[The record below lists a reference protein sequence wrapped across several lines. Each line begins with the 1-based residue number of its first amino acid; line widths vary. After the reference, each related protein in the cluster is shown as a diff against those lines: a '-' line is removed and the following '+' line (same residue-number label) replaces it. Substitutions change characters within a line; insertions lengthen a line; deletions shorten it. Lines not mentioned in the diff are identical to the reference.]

1 MAQSPLYDIFDP
13 GGELRRRAQL
23 GLLDDEED
31 REYLGVIP
39 IGNRKPQLSDLM
51 PQEEQRSFLRKL
63 SEMGTSGLAGLGW
76 ILDTPGA
83 VVRGTLS
90 GGPGKGI
97 SALWETSDDRVTGRE
112 LARQYGLAGSEDN
125 WGNFF
130 GGLAAEVLLDPTT
143 YFSLGLNQ
151 VVGRGAKTAAGQAAQ
166 KAGLLT
172 DFDLFAKNVK
182 NMGSREAMR
191 KSSAKELLE
200 NIADPAVRAE
210 KERYFR
216 QFSNDLDAP
225 LARMNRVGIPGMQQ
239 GAVDFFGESA
249 GDAAARFG
257 DWAAEGLMTNA
268 YTGPAARGL
277 TAAFDPDVLGRTDYD
292 QQWDARQIT
301 AARRARE
308 ATDRKS
314 LAKIQYDAEQAL
326 RQAKRSLNDQD
337 ISEAIRYYAE
347 TGETPAAL
355 SEVFDLPEMR
365 NVLAHVDGV
374 RNQAMRNAEA
384 LGMSLKEYQSRA
396 GTGFFP
402 RQQLGFDVPELPKY
416 PEGSIPQERL
426 KRVRRRGK
434 KAVDVSDTM
443 GARRDYLDVTGGT
456 ETINRMSLD
465 ADLQQRLRAATP
477 AEARGILEDWAARNN
492 DGKGLYD
499 WMDEFDP
506 EAIPPADVNA
516 FGRRTQA
523 YDDAREE
530 VISSIKGWDS
540 LGAADRAALEPMI
553 EDIAK
558 KRSTRVGPA
567 TGEFTFT
574 PPPLGADHPLVK
586 QREALKADAARAA
599 AGGQDDLAASLRA
612 QLDDIEAQIPDA
624 TREAY
629 KDKLNQDLGDLMR
642 SLDPQHA
649 KTGRPLFG
657 QNAFNE
663 IANYGLRRGAAESDA
678 QQALRLLKKSMERQ
692 AAENT
697 VGGVN
702 YTAQD
707 ALKKLGLS
715 GDTAE
720 SVLAK
725 ELGVDSLADIS
736 FNKKFIDDWS
746 QVIDP
751 GRLPPELSPLMEKY
765 DDFTKSF
772 KTLALLFPS
781 RYTRDTYSGAFSAA
795 SKGLYSW
802 GDRSAAGAMRKG
814 NYAPLLRRLKDA
826 PGYSELSDEG
836 KIRKFLTE
844 AGGQN
849 LSQSTYADEV
859 GDMAAGAQMREMF
872 PGAAGPSRP
881 SWSQLFGRAK
891 LNRGW
896 NPLNSDYSP
905 FAVRTGS
912 GNRNPF
918 LELGDRAAETTDAWN
933 RYGTYLTAIRKGMH
947 PEEAR
952 RLADLT
958 QVNYRPE
965 AFTSFERNVMKRA
978 MPFYSYTRG
987 IIPYIADQ
995 VLNQPAGLMGQAT
1008 RAINRASDT
1017 QEESFAPE
1025 DLRQTVS
1032 IALPESLGGKPA
1044 DNLQRFLTNIDLP
1057 FADPVN
1063 LISPGVGNTVV
1074 DRVLSG
1080 TGKTA
1085 MNVLGMINPIPKS
1098 ILELLTNRQ
1107 FYTGRELS
1115 DTYSFL
1121 EQPFSEY
1128 GLGSLARVA
1137 EQGIYNAPGGSRAL
1151 GLYRQI
1157 ADDRTSGLDKWG
1169 KIAVNTLAGVKF
1181 KDVDQER
1188 TRRLAAR
1195 NMLNQLLET
1204 TPGVRTYENITV
1216 PDDVLA
1222 RLPEEQKKQYLLY
1235 RIIQSE
1241 AAKRAREKK
1250 KAEAA
1255 LDPLQVLGVVN
1266 RF

>member
-1 MAQSPLYDIFDP
+1 MARSPLFDIFDP
-13 GGELRRRAQL
+13 DGELQRRAGL
-23 GLLDDEED
+23 GLLEDDEEMD
-31 REYLGVIP
+31 YLGVIP
-39 IGNRKPQLSDLM
+39 LKKRKPQLSDLM
-51 PQEEQRSFLRKL
+51 PQEEQRGFLRKL

-83 VVRGTLS
+83 VVRGALS
-90 GGPGKGI
+90 GGPAKAI

-112 LARQYGLAGSEDN
+112 LARQYGLASDEDT
-125 WGNFF
+125 WSNFT
-130 GGLAAEVLLDPTT
+130 GGLATEVLLDPTT

-151 VVGRGAKTAAGQAAQ
+151 IIGRGAKTLAGQGAQ
-166 KAGLLT
+166 RAGLLT

-191 KSSAKELLE
+191 KATPQELLA
-200 NIADPAVRAE
+200 NIADKAVRAE
-210 KERYFR
+210 KEKYFR
-216 QFSNDLDAP
+216 QYADQLGQSAEDLLNAP
-225 LARMNRVGIPGMQQ
+225 LARMNRVGMPWTRQ

-249 GDAAARFG
+249 GDSAARFG
-257 DWAAEGLMTNA
+257 DWAAEGLMTNP
-268 YTGPAARGL
+268 YTGPAARGF

-292 QQWDARQIT
+292 QQWDARQIS

-308 ATDRKS
+308 ASDRKALS
-314 LAKIQYDAEQAL
+314 GLQYDAEQAL
-326 RQAKRSLNDQD
+326 RDMKRSMNDQD

-347 TGETPAAL
+347 TGEIPDAL
-355 SEVFDLPEMR
+355 SGVFDMPEMSR
-365 NVLAHVDGV
+365 VLAHWDGV

-416 PEGSIPQERL
+416 PEGRIPPERL

-443 GARRDYLDVTGGT
+443 GARRDYLDVMGGT
-456 ETINRMSLD
+456 DTINRMSRD

-477 AEARGILEDWAARNN
+477 AEARAIIEDWAARNN
-492 DGKGLYD
+492 DGAGLYD
-499 WMDEFDP
+499 WMDDFDP
-506 EAIPPADVNA
+506 ETGDFVNKAPA
-516 FGRRTQA
+516 
-523 YDDAREE
+523 
-530 VISSIKGWDS
+530 
-540 LGAADRAALEPMI
+540 
-553 EDIAK
+553 
-558 KRSTRVGPA
+558 
-567 TGEFTFT
+567 
-574 PPPLGADHPLVK
+574 LGADHPLVK
-586 QREALKADAARAA
+586 EVEALRADAARAA

-612 QLDDIEAQIPDA
+612 QLAEKKKEIPGA

-629 KDKLNQDLGDLMR
+629 KDKLNQDLGDLLR

-649 KTGRPLFG
+649 RKGKPLFG

-663 IANYGLRRGAAESDA
+663 MAGYSMRRGAAESDA
-678 QQALRLLKKSMERQ
+678 QQALRLLRKNRELQ
-692 AAENT
+692 AAKDIP
-697 VGGVN
+697 GGVN
-702 YTAQD
+702 YTAQE
-707 ALKKLGLS
+707 ALQKLGLT
-715 GDTAE
+715 GDNAE
-720 SVLAK
+720 TVLAR

-736 FNKKFIDDWS
+736 FNKKFIDEWS

-802 GDRSAAGAMRKG
+802 GDRSAAGAMRAG
-814 NYAPLLRRLKDA
+814 NYGPLLRRLKDV
-826 PGYSELSDEG
+826 PGYSELSDEQ

-849 LSQSTYADEV
+849 LSQSTYADEI
-859 GDMAAGAQMREMF
+859 GDAAAGAQMREMY
-872 PGAAGPSRP
+872 PGAARP
-881 SWSQLFGRAK
+881 KWSDIGRRVY
-891 LNRGW
+891 NPDRGW
-896 NPLNSDYSP
+896 LEALRDFNP
-905 FAVRTGS
+905 FAVRTAS
-912 GNRNPF
+912 GNRNPL

-978 MPFYSYTRG
+978 APFYSYTRG
-987 IIPYIADQ
+987 IVPYISDQ
-995 VLNQPAGLMGQAT
+995 VINQPAGMLGLST

-1017 QEESFAPE
+1017 QEEFFAPD

-1032 IALPESLGGKPA
+1032 IALPESFGGKPA

-1085 MNVLGMINPIPKS
+1085 MNFLGMMNPIPKS

-1121 EQPFSEY
+1121 EQPFSQY

-1157 ADDRTSGLDKWG
+1157 MDDRTEGLDKWG

-1222 RLPEEQKKQYLLY
+1222 RLPEEQRKQFLLY

-1250 KAEAA
+1250 KQEAA